1 MKQRFFKADSISFPI
16 INGYKPDSYKEENIM
31 AKVLVIA
38 DIKQGV
44 LKGSTAELLSKA
56 KALGAE
62 TAVVAIGS
70 NIESLI
76 PDLANAGSDTQYIA
90 DDPGLELFSAG
101 PYASCVVDAAK
112 QFGANLIWFGFS
124 ESGKAAAPRVAA
136 QLDVACATDIT
147 DIILSGDQIEITR
160 PAIANKVIQRVKTN
174 TEQLVA
180 VVRAGAF
187 EAAEGISGTENVVK
201 LSPPA
206 PDLKAVIKEI
216 LSDASGEIDLADADV
231 VISVGRGVKDE
242 AGADLV
248 KELANDLKAGFGSSR
263 AMVDAGFMPHNKQV
277 GQTGKIVAP
286 GLYMAIG
293 ISGAIQHL
301 AGMNGSKVI
310 LAVNK
315 DPEAPIFNVA
325 DYGIVGDLFEVVP
338 ILREEINKVRT

>member
-1 MKQRFFKADSISFPI
+1 
-16 INGYKPDSYKEENIM
+16 M

-56 KALGAE
+56 KAIGCE

-70 NIESLI
+70 NIESLTS
-76 PDLANAGSDTQYIA
+76 DLANAGSDTQYIA
-90 DDPGLELFSAG
+90 DDPSLELFSAG
-101 PYASCVVDAAK
+101 PYASCVVDAAR
-112 QFGANLIWFGFS
+112 QSNANLIWFGFS
-124 ESGKAAAPRVAA
+124 ESGKALAPRVAA
-136 QLDVACATDIT
+136 QLGAACASEIT
-147 DIILSGDQIEITR
+147 DVMLDGDLVEVIR
-160 PAIANKVIQRVKTN
+160 PAIANKVMQRVKVN
-174 TEQLVA
+174 TEQVVA

-187 EAAEGISGTENVVK
+187 EAGEGITGTENAVK
-201 LSPPA
+201 LSIPET
-206 PDLKAVIKEI
+206 DLKAVIKEL

-231 VISVGRGVKDE
+231 VISVGRGAKDQ
-242 AGADLV
+242 AGVDLV
-248 KELANDLKAGFGSSR
+248 KELANDLSAGFGSSR
-263 AMVDAGFMPHNKQV
+263 AMVDGGFMAHNKQV

-286 GLYMAIG
+286 TLYIAVG

-301 AGMNGSKVI
+301 AGMNGSKTI

-338 ILREEINKVRT
+338 ILREEIKKIRG

>member
-1 MKQRFFKADSISFPI
+1 
-16 INGYKPDSYKEENIM
+16 M

-70 NIESLI
+70 NIEGLV
-76 PDLANAGSDTQYIA
+76 PELAKAGSDTQYIA

-101 PYASCVVDAAK
+101 PYAACVVDAAK
-112 QFGANLIWFGFS
+112 QSGANLIWFGFS

-136 QLDVACATDIT
+136 QLEAACATEIT
-147 DIILSGDQIEITR
+147 DVTLDGDQIEIVR
-160 PAIANKVIQRVKTN
+160 PAIANKVMQRIN
-174 TEQLVA
+174 INSAQLVA

-187 EAAEGISGTENVVK
+187 EADPGISGTENVVK

-206 PDLKAVIKEI
+206 ADVKAVIKE
-216 LSDASGEIDLADADV
+216 LVSDASGEIDLADADI
-231 VISVGRGVKDE
+231 VISVGRGAKDQ
-242 AGADLV
+242 AGVDLV
-248 KELANDLKAGFGSSR
+248 KALASELNAGFGSSR
-263 AMVDAGFMPHNKQV
+263 AMVDGGFMPHNKQV

-286 GLYMAIG
+286 TLYMAIG

-325 DYGIVGDLFEVVP
+325 DYGIVGDLFEVMP
-338 ILREEINKVRT
+338 ILREEIAKVRS

>member
-1 MKQRFFKADSISFPI
+1 
-16 INGYKPDSYKEENIM
+16 M
-31 AKVLVIA
+31 AKILVIA

-56 KALGAE
+56 KSIGAE
-62 TAVVAIGS
+62 TAVVAIGC
-70 NIESLI
+70 NIDSLI
-76 PDLANAGSDTQYIA
+76 PGMVNAGSATQYIA

-124 ESGKAAAPRVAA
+124 ESGKAVAPRVAA

-147 DIILSGDQIEITR
+147 DVMLQTEQIEIIR
-160 PAIANKVIQRVKTN
+160 PAITNKVLQRVKIHGG
-174 TEQLVA
+174 QLVA

-187 EAAEGISGTENVVK
+187 EATEGITGTENVVK

-206 PDLKAVIKEI
+206 ADLKAVIRQI
-216 LSDASGEIDLADADV
+216 LSEASGEIDLADANIV
-231 VISVGRGVKDE
+231 VSVGRGARDQ
-242 AGADLV
+242 AGIDLV
-248 KELANDLKAGFGSSR
+248 KELANDLKAGFGSTR
-263 AMVDAGFMPHNKQV
+263 AMVDAGFIPHYKQV

-286 GLYMAIG
+286 TLYMAIG

-301 AGMNGSKVI
+301 AGMKGSKVI

-338 ILREEINKVRT
+338 ILRQELKKMRS

>member
-1 MKQRFFKADSISFPI
+1 
-16 INGYKPDSYKEENIM
+16 M

-38 DIKQGV
+38 EIKQGV
-44 LKGSTAELLSKA
+44 IKSSTTELLSKA
-56 KALGAE
+56 KAIGAE

-76 PDLANAGSDTQYIA
+76 PGLVNAGSDTQYVA

-112 QFGANLIWFGFS
+112 QFGADLIWFGFS
-124 ESGKAAAPRVAA
+124 ESGKAVAPRVAA
-136 QLDVACATDIT
+136 QLDAACATEIT
-147 DIILSGDQIEITR
+147 DVMLQGDQIEVNR
-160 PAIANKVIQRVKTN
+160 PAITNKVMQRVKVN
-174 TEQLVA
+174 IEQLVA

-187 EAAEGISGTENVVK
+187 EATEGITGTENVVK

-206 PDLKAVIKEI
+206 PDLKAVIKE
-216 LSDASGEIDLADADV
+216 LVSDASGDIDLADADI
-231 VISVGRGVKDE
+231 VISVGRGAKDQ
-242 AGADLV
+242 AGIDLV

-263 AMVDAGFMPHNKQV
+263 AMVDGGFMPHGKQV

-286 GLYMAIG
+286 NLYMAFG

-338 ILREEINKVRT
+338 ILREEIKKIRT

>member
-1 MKQRFFKADSISFPI
+1 MFRCDPGSWAFITNRIHTRKIIS
-16 INGYKPDSYKEENIM
+16 M
-31 AKVLVIA
+31 AKILVIA
-38 DIKQGV
+38 DIRQGV

-56 KALGAE
+56 KAVGAE

-90 DDPGLELFSAG
+90 DDAGLELFSAG
-101 PYASCVVDAAK
+101 PYASCVADAAR

-136 QLDVACATDIT
+136 QLEVACATEIT
-147 DIILSGDQIEITR
+147 DVVLDGDQIEIVR
-160 PAIANKVIQRVKTN
+160 PAIANKVMQRVKVN
-174 TEQLVA
+174 TDQMVA

-187 EAAEGISGTENVVK
+187 EATEGITGTENVVR

-206 PDLKAVIKEI
+206 SDLRAVIRELI
-216 LSDASGEIDLADADV
+216 SDASGEIDLSDADI
-231 VISVGRGVKDE
+231 VISVGRGAKDQ
-242 AGADLV
+242 AGVDLV

-263 AMVDAGFMPHNKQV
+263 AMVDGGFMAHNKQV

-286 GLYMAIG
+286 SLYMAIG

-301 AGMNGSKVI
+301 AGMTGSKVI

-338 ILREEINKVRT
+338 ILREEIKKIRN

>member
-1 MKQRFFKADSISFPI
+1 
-16 INGYKPDSYKEENIM
+16 M

-38 DIKQGV
+38 DIKHGS
-44 LKGSTAELLSKA
+44 LKGSTTELLSKA
-56 KALGAE
+56 KEIGAD

-70 NIESLI
+70 SLDVLI
-76 PDLANAGSDTQYIA
+76 PELVAAGSDTQYVA

-101 PYASCVVDAAK
+101 PYAACVVDAAN
-112 QFGANLIWFGFS
+112 QFGANLILFGFS
-124 ESGKAAAPRVAA
+124 ESGKAVAPRVAA
-136 QLDVACATDIT
+136 QLDAACATEIT
-147 DIILSGDQIEITR
+147 DVTLQGDTTEVIR
-160 PAIANKVIQRVKTN
+160 PAITNKVIQRVRIN
-174 TEQLVA
+174 TERMVA

-187 EAAEGISGTENVVK
+187 EATEGITGTENLVR

-206 PDLKAVIKEI
+206 PDLRAVITE
-216 LSDASGEIDLADADV
+216 LVSDASGEIDLADADIV
-231 VISVGRGVKDE
+231 VSVGRGVKDQ
-242 AGADLV
+242 AGIDLV
-248 KELANDLKAGFGSSR
+248 RELANDLNAGFGSSR
-263 AMVDAGFMPHNKQV
+263 AMVDGGFMPHGKQV

-286 GLYMAIG
+286 TLYMAIG

-338 ILREEINKVRT
+338 ILREEIKKVRK

>member
-1 MKQRFFKADSISFPI
+1 
-16 INGYKPDSYKEENIM
+16 M

-38 DIKQGV
+38 EIKQGV
-44 LKGSTAELLSKA
+44 IKSSTAELLSKA
-56 KALGAE
+56 KAIGAE

-76 PDLANAGSDTQYIA
+76 PGLVSAGSDTQYVA

-124 ESGKAAAPRVAA
+124 ESGKAVAPRVAA
-136 QLDVACATDIT
+136 QLDAACATEIT
-147 DIILSGDQIEITR
+147 DVMLQGAQIEVIR
-160 PAIANKVIQRVKTN
+160 PAITNKVMQRVKVN
-174 TEQLVA
+174 IEQLVA

-187 EAAEGISGTENVVK
+187 EATEGITGTENVVM

-206 PDLKAVIKEI
+206 PDLKAVIKDLI
-216 LSDASGEIDLADADV
+216 SDASGDIDLADADI
-231 VISVGRGVKDE
+231 VISVGRGAKDQ
-242 AGADLV
+242 AGIDLV

-263 AMVDAGFMPHNKQV
+263 AMVDGGFMPHGKQV

-286 GLYMAIG
+286 TLYMAFG

-338 ILREEINKVRT
+338 ILREEIKKIRT

>member
-1 MKQRFFKADSISFPI
+1 
-16 INGYKPDSYKEENIM
+16 M
-31 AKVLVIA
+31 AKILVIA

-56 KALGAE
+56 KAIGAE
-62 TAVVAIGS
+62 TAVVAIGC
-70 NIESLI
+70 NIASLM
-76 PDLANAGSDTQYIA
+76 PDLVNAGSDTQYIA

-112 QFGANLIWFGFS
+112 QFETDLIWFGFS
-124 ESGKAAAPRVAA
+124 ESGKAVAPRVAA
-136 QLDVACATDIT
+136 QLDAACATEIT
-147 DIILSGDQIEITR
+147 DVVLNGDQIEVIR
-160 PAIANKVIQRVKTN
+160 PAIANKVIQRIKVN
-174 TEQLVA
+174 TGQLVA

-187 EAAEGISGTENVVK
+187 EATESITGTENVVQ
-201 LSPPA
+201 LSPPEQ
-206 PDLKAVIKEI
+206 DLKAVIKELI
-216 LSDASGEIDLADADV
+216 SDASGEIDLADADI
-231 VISVGRGVKDE
+231 VISVGRGAKDQD
-242 AGADLV
+242 GVDLV
-248 KELANDLKAGFGSSR
+248 KELASDLNAGFGSSR
-263 AMVDAGFMPHNKQV
+263 AMVDGGFMAHNKQV

-286 GLYMAIG
+286 SLYMAIG

-338 ILREEINKVRT
+338 ILREEITKIRG

>member
-1 MKQRFFKADSISFPI
+1 
-16 INGYKPDSYKEENIM
+16 
-31 AKVLVIA
+31 A

-56 KALGAE
+56 RSLGAQ

-70 NIESLI
+70 NIESLTSE
-76 PDLANAGSDTQYIA
+76 LANAGSDTQYIV

-101 PYASCVVDAAK
+101 PFASCVVDAAN
-112 QFGANLIWFGFS
+112 QFDANLIWFGFS
-124 ESGKAAAPRVAA
+124 ESGKAVAPRVAA
-136 QLDVACATDIT
+136 QLEAACATE
-147 DIILSGDQIEITR
+147 IIDVTLDGDQIEVTR
-160 PAIANKVIQRVKTN
+160 PAIANKVMQRVKVN
-174 TEQLVA
+174 TERLVA

-187 EAAEGISGTENVVK
+187 EADEGISGTENVVK
-201 LSPPA
+201 LSAPA
-206 PDLKAVIKEI
+206 ADLKAVIKEL

-231 VISVGRGVKDE
+231 VISVGRGAKDQ
-242 AGADLV
+242 AGIDLV
-248 KELANDLKAGFGSSR
+248 KELANDLAAGFGSSR
-263 AMVDAGFMPHNKQV
+263 AMVDGGLMAHNKQV

-286 GLYMAIG
+286 TLYMAIG

-301 AGMNGSKVI
+301 AGMNGSKTI

-338 ILREEINKVRT
+338 ILREEINKIRS

>member
-1 MKQRFFKADSISFPI
+1 
-16 INGYKPDSYKEENIM
+16 M

-38 DIKQGV
+38 EIKQGV
-44 LKGSTAELLSKA
+44 IKSSTAELLSKA
-56 KALGAE
+56 KAIGAE

-70 NIESLI
+70 HIESLI
-76 PDLANAGSDTQYIA
+76 PGLVSAGSDTQYVA

-124 ESGKAAAPRVAA
+124 ESGKAVAPRVAA
-136 QLDVACATDIT
+136 QLDAACATEIT
-147 DIILSGDQIEITR
+147 DVTLQGDQIEVTR
-160 PAIANKVIQRVKTN
+160 PAITNKVMQRVKIN
-174 TEQLVA
+174 IEQLVA

-187 EAAEGISGTENVVK
+187 EATEGITGTENVIK

-206 PDLKAVIKEI
+206 PDLKAVIKE
-216 LSDASGEIDLADADV
+216 LVSDASGDIDLADADI
-231 VISVGRGVKDE
+231 VISVGRGAKDQ
-242 AGADLV
+242 AGIDLV
-248 KELANDLKAGFGSSR
+248 KELANDLKAGFGASR
-263 AMVDAGFMPHNKQV
+263 AMVDGGFMPHGKQV

-286 GLYMAIG
+286 NLYMAFG

-338 ILREEINKVRT
+338 ILREEIKKIRT

>member
-1 MKQRFFKADSISFPI
+1 
-16 INGYKPDSYKEENIM
+16 M
-31 AKVLVIA
+31 AKVLVVA
-38 DIKQGV
+38 DIKEGV
-44 LKGSTAELLSKA
+44 LKGSTSELLSKA
-56 KALGAE
+56 RAIGAE

-70 NIESLI
+70 NIEGLTSE
-76 PDLANAGSDTQYIA
+76 LANAGSDTQYIA

-101 PYASCVVDAAK
+101 PYAACVVEAAK
-112 QFGANLIWFGFS
+112 QSGANLIWFGFS

-136 QLDVACATDIT
+136 QLEAACATEIT
-147 DIILSGDQIEITR
+147 DVMLDGDQIEIIR
-160 PAIANKVIQRVKTN
+160 PAIANKVMQRAKVN
-174 TEQLVA
+174 TPQLVA

-187 EAAEGISGTENVVK
+187 EADPDVSGTENVVK
-201 LSPPA
+201 LAAPA
-206 PDLKAVIKEI
+206 ADVKAVIKE
-216 LSDASGEIDLADADV
+216 LVSDASGEIDLADADI
-231 VISVGRGVKDE
+231 VISVGRGAKDQ
-242 AGADLV
+242 AGIDMV
-248 KELANDLKAGFGSSR
+248 RELANDLNAGFGSSR

-286 GLYMAIG
+286 TLYMAIG

-338 ILREEINKVRT
+338 VLKEEIAKVRS

>member
-1 MKQRFFKADSISFPI
+1 
-16 INGYKPDSYKEENIM
+16 M

-44 LKGSTAELLSKA
+44 LKGSTAQLLSKA
-56 KALGAE
+56 KSIGAQ

-70 NIESLI
+70 NIASLI
-76 PDLANAGSDTQYIA
+76 PGLAAAGSDTQYIA

-101 PYASCVVDAAK
+101 PVASCVVDAAR
-112 QFGANLIWFGFS
+112 QFGADQIWFGFS
-124 ESGKAAAPRVAA
+124 ESGKAVAPRVAA
-136 QLDVACATDIT
+136 RLEFACATDIT
-147 DIILSGDQIEITR
+147 DVMLEGGQLEIIR
-160 PAIANKVIQRVKTN
+160 PAITNKVLQRVIINAGK
-174 TEQLVA
+174 LVA

-187 EAAEGISGTENVVK
+187 EAKESITGAENVIK

-206 PDLKAVIKEI
+206 ADLKAVIRQI
-216 LSDASGEIDLADADV
+216 LSEASGEIDLADANIV
-231 VISVGRGVKDE
+231 VSVGRGAKDQ
-242 AGADLV
+242 AGIDLV
-248 KELANDLKAGFGSSR
+248 KELADDLKAGFGSTR
-263 AMVDAGFMPHNKQV
+263 AMVDAGFIPHYKQV

-286 GLYMAIG
+286 TLYMAIG

-301 AGMNGSKVI
+301 AGMKGSKVI

-338 ILREEINKVRT
+338 ILREEIKKIRN